1 MSNIY
6 DKVFCGN
13 SEQILAINHSPAA
26 WQNLVTRF
34 LAILCYHQFLGYLG
48 LENGKTQQ
56 LFIKNH
62 FSKTV
67 NGRT

>member
-48 LENGKTQQ
+48 LENGKTQ
-56 LFIKNH
+56 
-62 FSKTV
+62 
-67 NGRT
+67 